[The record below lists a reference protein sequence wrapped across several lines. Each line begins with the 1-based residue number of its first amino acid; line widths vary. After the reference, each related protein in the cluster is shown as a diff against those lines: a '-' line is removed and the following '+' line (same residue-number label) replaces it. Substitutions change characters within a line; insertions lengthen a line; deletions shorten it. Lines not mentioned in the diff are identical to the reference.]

1 MAVPKYYEIMPEFI
15 RCLGDGELHTI
26 KEIRSFCADAL
37 NLTEED
43 RQQTLPSGSNVF
55 ADRVGWA
62 RTYLKKAGLIE
73 SPSRANFK
81 LTEAGTE
88 AFQKGV
94 ECVTVAYLCQFESF
108 RQFYGKPCS
117 TEPDK
122 PILQDT
128 ADSPVEMIEQALGE
142 LNDQLSLDLM
152 AEIMKMSAYEFEGL
166 VVKLLVKM
174 GYGNTQSVKTL
185 VTKKSGDEGIDGIVS
200 QDKLGF
206 DSIYIQ
212 AKQWGLDRTV
222 SRPEVQKFL
231 GALAGQG
238 AVKGL
243 FITTARFSSEA
254 IAYVNK
260 QLNHKIVLVDGKML
274 TNLMIEYNL
283 GVSVSKTY
291 EVKRIDTDFFNEDV

>member
-1 MAVPKYYEIMPEFI
+1 MAVPKFNEIMPDFV

-26 KEIRSFCADAL
+26 KEIRAYCADAL
-37 NLTEED
+37 KLTEED
-43 RQQTLPSGSNVF
+43 RQKTLPSGSNMF
-55 ADRVGWA
+55 NDRVGWA

-73 SPSRANFK
+73 SPSRAHFK
-81 LTEAGTE
+81 LTKTGMD
-88 AFQKGV
+88 AFQKGP
-94 ECVTVAYLCQFESF
+94 EFVTVEYLAQFESF
-108 RQFYGKPCS
+108 QQFYGKPIS
-117 TEPDK
+117 AEIVEATS
-122 PILQDT
+122 IDT
-128 ADSPVEMIEQALGE
+128 SDSPIETIEQALSE
-142 LNDQLSLDLM
+142 LNDQLSSDLM
-152 AEIMKMSAYEFEGL
+152 TEIMKMSAYEFEGL

-174 GYGNTQSVKTL
+174 GYGNTQSVKNL

-212 AKQWGLDRTV
+212 AKQWKLDSTV
-222 SRPEVQKFL
+222 GRPEVQKFL

-260 QLNHKIVLVDGKML
+260 QLNHKIVLVDGQML

-283 GVSVSKTY
+283 GVSINKTY
-291 EVKRIDTDFFNEDV
+291 EVKRIDTDFFNEDI

>member
-1 MAVPKYYEIMPEFI
+1 MAVPKYNEIMPEFV
-15 RCLGDGELHTI
+15 RYLGDGALHTI
-26 KEIRSFCADAL
+26 KEIRAYCADAFK
-37 NLTEED
+37 LTEED
-43 RQQTLPSGSNVF
+43 RQKTLPSGSNMF
-55 ADRVGWA
+55 NDRVGWA

-73 SPSRANFK
+73 SPSRAHFK
-81 LTEAGTE
+81 LTATGMD
-88 AFQKGV
+88 AFQKGPEV
-94 ECVTVAYLCQFESF
+94 VTVAYLTQFESF
-108 RQFYGKPCS
+108 QQFYGKS
-117 TEPDK
+117 INTESAEAAS
-122 PILQDT
+122 IDT
-128 ADSPVEMIEQALGE
+128 SDSPVETIEQALAE
-142 LNDQLSLDLM
+142 LNDQLSSDLM
-152 AEIMKMSAYEFEGL
+152 TEIMKMSAYEFEGL

-212 AKQWGLDRTV
+212 AKQWKLDSTV

-238 AVKGL
+238 ATKGL
-243 FITTARFSSEA
+243 FITTSHFSSEA

-260 QLNHKIVLVDGKML
+260 QLNHKIVLVDGRML

-283 GVSVSKTY
+283 GVSTSQTY